1 MTTPLKKEQAY
12 AFLDSHPGWLI
23 LSTMGKDGYPHSV
36 PVSYIR
42 LGDEIY
48 VGSRSKT
55 QRATNVERNHRVS
68 ALVETGRT
76 LQDIKGLM
84 IQGEA
89 DVVTE
94 PEKVLPLMREMAK
107 QRGTSEERLPTKPE
121 PSAAFIRVKPQR
133 FISWGLA

>member
-107 QRGTSEERLPTKPE
+107 QRGTPEERLPAKPA
-121 PSAAFIRVKPQR
+121 PGATFIRVKPER